1 MSKMKETL
9 IKTEIK
15 LPEGET
21 SAHSCHSTSDN
32 QTLPQDVPQSVT
44 RELIAARALVGLT
57 QCQRS

>member
-1 MSKMKETL
+1 MKETL

-21 SAHSCHSTSDN
+21 SAHSTSDN